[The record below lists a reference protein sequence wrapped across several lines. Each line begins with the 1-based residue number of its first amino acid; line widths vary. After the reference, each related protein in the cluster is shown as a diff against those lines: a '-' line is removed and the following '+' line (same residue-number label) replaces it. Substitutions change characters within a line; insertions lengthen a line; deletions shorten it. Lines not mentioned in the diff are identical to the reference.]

1 MNHSTSVHHQLLEFT
16 QTHAHRVS
24 NAIQPSHLLL
34 SPSPPDFNLSQ
45 HQGLFKWVSFWASLV
60 AQMVKRLPTMQETW
74 VRFLGRK
81 DLLEKEMAT
90 HSSTLAW
97 KIPWME
103 ETGKLQSIG
112 LQRVRHDWVTS
123 LSFFLCFFLSL
134 FLSFTSGGQ
143 SIGVSAST
151 SVLPMNTED
160 WSPLGWTGWISLQT
174 KGLSRVL
181 QHHSSKASILQC
193 SAFLTV

>member
-16 QTHAHRVS
+16 QTQAHRVS

-60 AQMVKRLPTMQETW
+60 AQMVKRLPTMQETR
-74 VRFLGRK
+74 VRSLGWE